1 MTSVRCTDAWEWT
14 LLLGLKLRRE
24 LTELSCCISDSALFN
39 DILYIRKTHTVRYLA
54 AVLCSLEP
62 FCSYDFITLPHWHS
76 LETFRWQTIAWWFHS
91 NELVNSTWLLK
102 NYSNTVILSVW
113 NAGKFL
119 ACCFGKENQALSFL
133 QEYWCLKTVWYI
145 SVYSKLRCMFW
156 LMSSFSFYSNIP
168 APLKCSAQIKTWK
181 TPGHSDCPGY
191 LKLLFSWLLAN
202 EKGGECTSPKV
213 KRQVLKN
220 AMWIMWNRIC
230 RMWEATR
237 LSARQDFGIY
247 PDRKFQ
253 LWNKVWIFEF
263 FHFPLFMPWL
273 CYMSFM
279 LSISEYAIF
288 LGTIIILY
296 TVEPHYCV

>member
-24 LTELSCCISDSALFN
+24 LTELLCCISDSALFN
-39 DILYIRKTHTVRYLA
+39 DILYIRKTHTVRYPA
-54 AVLCSLEP
+54 AVLEP

-119 ACCFGKENQALSFL
+119 ACCFGKGNQALSFL

-181 TPGHSDCPGY
+181 TPWHSYCPGY
-191 LKLLFSWLLAN
+191 LKLCGFHDFWLMKKVVNALHQKSKGRCWKMQCELCGIESAGCERPHVWVPGKTLKFSIRIDSNFETRCECLSFFIPPSLHAMTLLHELYAVFQWIRNLFRN
-202 EKGGECTSPKV
+202 
-213 KRQVLKN
+213 
-220 AMWIMWNRIC
+220 
-230 RMWEATR
+230 
-237 LSARQDFGIY
+237 
-247 PDRKFQ
+247 
-253 LWNKVWIFEF
+253 
-263 FHFPLFMPWL
+263 
-273 CYMSFM
+273 
-279 LSISEYAIF
+279 
-288 LGTIIILY
+288 
-296 TVEPHYCV
+296 